1 MIKGVTESGFEYEI
15 DETKLKNMRVLK
27 LFQKMQKDN
36 GTAFLE
42 AITAVLGEEQEE
54 RLYNYLEEKEGSAN
68 VENTVR
74 EFGEILRTAGDA
86 LKNS

>member
-1 MIKGVTESGFEYEI
+1 
-15 DETKLKNMRVLK
+15 
-27 LFQKMQKDN
+27 MQKDN

>member
-1 MIKGVTESGFEYEI
+1 MIKGVTASGFEYEI

-54 RLYNYLEEKEGSAN
+54 RLYNYLEEKDGSAN

>member
-1 MIKGVTESGFEYEI
+1 MIKGVTASGFEYEI

-68 VENTVR
+68 VENTAR

>member
-1 MIKGVTESGFEYEI
+1 MIKGVTASGFEYEI

>member
-1 MIKGVTESGFEYEI
+1 MIKGVTASGFEYEI
-15 DETKLKNMRVLK
+15 DENKLKNMRVLK